1 MTPNPDQPNPDQP
14 TIVVLSGSPRLESMT
29 RRVCDVVVPLIQ
41 AEGAAVELIDLA
53 ELTLAM
59 PGADAT
65 PDATRLADTMRA
77 ADAVVLATPEYHGSY
92 SAAIKQAIENLGHPS
107 GLTGKPVALV
117 GAAAGRIGAVK
128 ALEHLRSVCAHLGS
142 HVLPGAVSVANVGD
156 AFAEDGALK
165 EDLTRDMMAT
175 LASTLVDQ
183 ARSAAEARAV

>member
-1 MTPNPDQPNPDQP
+1 MPDQP
-14 TIVVLSGSPRLESMT
+14 TIVVLSGSPRPDSMT
-29 RRVCDVVVPLIQ
+29 RRVVDVVAKLIA
-41 AEGAAVELIDLA
+41 AEGAAVEILDLA

-59 PGADAT
+59 PGSDATADAQ
-65 PDATRLADTMRA
+65 RLAETMRA

-92 SAAIKQAIENLGHPS
+92 SAAIKQAIENFGHPS

-156 AFAEDGALK
+156 AFTEDGSLK

-175 LASTLVDQ
+175 LAETIVAH
-183 ARSAAEARAV
+183 ARTAAELRTA